1 MPEGVRFA
9 RCHGCHG
16 ELPYPPAHPL
26 TMYHPCC
33 TVEDM
38 NTTDLLTT
46 PITDLSAEGT
56 VTHVNAIG
64 DDVEVW
70 LSVPTDEGTQHIIR
84 RIPCQTPEQAQSV
97 ARLWKAVWC

>member
-1 MPEGVRFA
+1 MENYPTPYA
-9 RCHGCHG
+9 R
-16 ELPYPPAHPL
+16 PL

-33 TVEDM
+33 TVKDM

-56 VTHVNAIG
+56 VTYVNAIG

-70 LSVPTDEGTQHIIR
+70 LSLSSSEGTQHTIR
-84 RIPCQTPEQAQSV
+84 RIPCQSPQQAMNV
-97 ARLWKAVWC
+97 ARLWKAVWY

>member
-1 MPEGVRFA
+1 
-9 RCHGCHG
+9 
-16 ELPYPPAHPL
+16 
-26 TMYHPCC
+26 MYHPCC
-33 TVEDM
+33 TVRDM

-70 LSVPTDEGTQHIIR
+70 LSVPTDEGTQHVIR